1 MYITISIHSIQYD
14 SRHIQTLDIV
24 LIQLQQDVSYEQFK
38 WHKKSQVRISVPLKV
53 LRSDGIICKYLPLWV
68 YPMFSMRVY
77 SLFRFVLIN

>member
-53 LRSDGIICKYLPLWV
+53 LRS
-68 YPMFSMRVY
+68 
-77 SLFRFVLIN
+77 